1 MTTVSAKSPSN
12 ITHNNPKVKPKNSK
26 ILKSYRVKMPLI
38 FDYVLPAMTN
48 GNTLPWLGPIQVH
61 ESGFVKM
68 AMNKH
73 CWIYLKIKDVYTI
86 ETGECSVLETGV

>member
-1 MTTVSAKSPSN
+1 
-12 ITHNNPKVKPKNSK
+12 
-26 ILKSYRVKMPLI
+26 MPLI
-38 FDYVLPAMTN
+38 VDYVLPAMTN
-48 GNTLPWLGPIQVH
+48 GNPLPQLGPIQVH

-68 AMNKH
+68 AMNKY